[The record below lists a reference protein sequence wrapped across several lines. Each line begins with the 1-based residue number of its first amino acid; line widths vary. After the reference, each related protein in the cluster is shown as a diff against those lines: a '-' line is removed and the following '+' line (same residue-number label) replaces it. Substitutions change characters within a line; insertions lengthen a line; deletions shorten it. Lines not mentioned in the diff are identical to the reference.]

1 MITAS
6 FGSKKFNVSSSKIY
20 TPDGTAISEEIE
32 FDEKEVKG
40 KKPEQTFKSI
50 KLQSMSFDIKLDV
63 RFVTIETEL
72 RWWKNKLLAHSSDIF
87 ILGGC
92 KIGKFYLQKYDLKDV
107 VINKKGVYVKATL
120 SLTFVEDGY
129 YANRKRIVFESTAKA
144 NKVKNSKNTSKTKKS
159 EAIKVGTKIKP
170 KSGVRWYYTAKGA
183 INRTGTSGKA
193 YNEVME
199 VSYVYNNGEAI
210 NPKGLGWLRPE
221 DVDIV

>member
-50 KLQSMSFDIKLDV
+50 KLQSMSFDIKLDA

-107 VINKKGVYVKATL
+107 VINKKGIYVKATL

-129 YANRKRIVFESTAKA
+129 YANRKRIVF
-144 NKVKNSKNTSKTKKS
+144 
-159 EAIKVGTKIKP
+159 
-170 KSGVRWYYTAKGA
+170 
-183 INRTGTSGKA
+183 
-193 YNEVME
+193 
-199 VSYVYNNGEAI
+199 
-210 NPKGLGWLRPE
+210 
-221 DVDIV
+221 